1 MIFTINNHFN
11 LNYNTQTKQTYID
24 KYDKSL
30 KLPFATA
37 MSNNLSSV
45 RQAQSDEIKP
55 DDSDLAVS
63 DNVELSSAVTEAAAL
78 NNSDSGGITPE
89 DNRG

>member
-30 KLPFATA
+30 KLPFISALN
-37 MSNNLSSV
+37 NNLPSI
-45 RQAQSDEIKP
+45 RQVQTDELRP
-55 DDSDLAVS
+55 DDSALAVS
-63 DNVELSSAVTEAAAL
+63 DTVQLSSAVVGASTV
-78 NNSDSGGITPE
+78 SDSDTGGMNAE
-89 DNRG
+89 DERG